1 MHESCSERNLHGA
14 LSVTGD
20 SLCLVSHQVEQESL
34 VEVSALFQ
42 TIERTAEGASVNDGD
57 VSELQADDYGRDPVF
72 CRSNT

>member
-1 MHESCSERNLHGA
+1 MHESYPDRNLYGA

-20 SLCLVSHQVEQESL
+20 SFCLVSHQVEQESL

-42 TIERTAEGASVNDGD
+42 TIGRTAEEASVNDGD
-57 VSELQADDYGRDPVF
+57 VSALQADHYGRDAVF